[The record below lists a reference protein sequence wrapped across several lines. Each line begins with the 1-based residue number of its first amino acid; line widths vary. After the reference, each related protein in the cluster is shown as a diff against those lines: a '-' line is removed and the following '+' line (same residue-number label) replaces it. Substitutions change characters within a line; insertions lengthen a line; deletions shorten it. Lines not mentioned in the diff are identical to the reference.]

1 MSSCVV
7 ITTLVVMPQLDKYI
21 FFNHVISLTIFFLL
35 IYVFIRGTVVPQI
48 STTLKYRK
56 KRLILFNEQLN
67 DSTKI
72 LNFSKTL
79 FDKKGKNYLNNLSL
93 VLNKLTSFY
102 ETKSSKQILELYI
115 SNFDIIK
122 NNNNIS
128 NFVLK
133 NKKELKRINNLI

>member
-128 NFVLK
+128 SFVLK

>member
-1 MSSCVV
+1 
-7 ITTLVVMPQLDKYI
+7 MPQLDKYI

-79 FDKKGKNYLNNLSL
+79 FDRKGKNYLSNLSL
-93 VLNKLTSFY
+93 ILNKLTIFY
-102 ETKSSKQILELYI
+102 ETKSSKQILDLYLL
-115 SNFDIIK
+115 NFDILK
-122 NNNNIS
+122 NNNNIN

>member
-1 MSSCVV
+1 
-7 ITTLVVMPQLDKYI
+7 MPQLDKYI

-72 LNFSKTL
+72 LDFSKTL
-79 FDKKGKNYLNNLSL
+79 FDKKGKNYLSNLNL
-93 VLNKLTSFY
+93 VLNKLTIFY
-102 ETKSSKQILELYI
+102 ETKSSKQILDIYLL
-115 SNFDIIK
+115 NFDIFK
-122 NNNNIS
+122 NNNNIN